1 MFDRKHFII
10 SDKLNSLDKEFSI
23 SPKALKT
30 LRIDS
35 QKIHETL
42 GQQKIGPKKN
52 EKNSLKLRR
61 SIFSIKEIRRDFFF
75 KKKYRKF
82 QAINWFKFEK
92 KN

>member
-1 MFDRKHFII
+1 M
-10 SDKLNSLDKEFSI
+10 
-23 SPKALKT
+23 KT

-61 SIFSIKEIRRDFFF
+61 SIFSIKEIRRGDFFS
-75 KKKYRKF
+75 KKNIGSFRPLIGLSSKKIKTLYGKKSKKNYKKF
-82 QAINWFKFEK
+82 QPIF
-92 KN
+92 